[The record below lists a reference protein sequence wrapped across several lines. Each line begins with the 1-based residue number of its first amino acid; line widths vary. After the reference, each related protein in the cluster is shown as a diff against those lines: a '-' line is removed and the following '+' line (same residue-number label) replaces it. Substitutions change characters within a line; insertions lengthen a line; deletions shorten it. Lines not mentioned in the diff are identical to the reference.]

1 MRERGLGPCEFGFP
15 GAVDRNAGEAEV
27 SFWKPPRSGA
37 PSSPDLEVGSC
48 GRESAPYRCPPPAVL
63 AAPIPLG
70 ASGPRALLPPPS
82 RPRPAQSRSPG
93 ENDAHCDQRHQLF
106 WAKGI
111 GTGPRGSLGEAGR
124 AGRSCAVSAQR
135 TLPPGRR
142 ATWPPTATL
151 GGAPAACLA
160 TCPRA
165 SPAQPCISWGEASQ
179 GAPTPL

>member
-1 MRERGLGPCEFGFP
+1 MWEGERPL
-15 GAVDRNAGEAEV
+15 
-27 SFWKPPRSGA
+27 PP
-37 PSSPDLEVGSC
+37 
-48 GRESAPYRCPPPAVL
+48 

-70 ASGPRALLPPPS
+70 ASGPRTLLPPPS
-82 RPRPAQSRSPG
+82 RPGPAQSRSPG
-93 ENDAHCDQRHQLF
+93 QNDAHCDQRHQLF

-179 GAPTPL
+179 GAPTPRLKVGVPREAAGTGVRAACRASAPACPGPFLATRGGHPAFPKVWELPAGS